1 MSCASGNCSTGSC
14 NKMNVFDWFS
24 NIQYASGIDEYNVV
38 EISFKG
44 GAHKGYFVNEK
55 RMDLVKGDNVCVEG
69 NGGYDIG
76 QVSLKGEL
84 VKMQLK
90 KAKVDPNKEPL
101 GKILRKA
108 NEKEI
113 QIMETYRAKEHE
125 SMTKARVMARDL
137 NLDMKISEVEFQ
149 ADGKKATFYFIA
161 DDRIDFRDLVKKYV
175 SEFKMKIEMKHI
187 GARQEAA
194 RIGGIGSCG
203 RETCCSS
210 WLNEFPSV
218 TTMAARYQ
226 NLAINVEK
234 LSGQCG
240 RLKCCLN
247 YELSQYV
254 EATKEFPSNI
264 HQIQTQ
270 EGVAIVRKTEIL
282 KRQMVFTYKDDPA
295 SEYYKI
301 SLDDVK
307 KIIEMNKNGQK
318 PASLSSL
325 AIKDKVEEKT
335 QKDEDLVGQIQLK
348 TLEKKNKKPQQ
359 QNNRPKQPNRPQN
372 NANNNPAI
380 KQEVK
385 TENLNST
392 IDNSNQNPPN
402 PAQPAK
408 KKGNWHKKKKNN
420 NNQPPKP

>member
-24 NIQYASGIDEYNVV
+24 NIQYATGIDEYNVV

-44 GAHKGYFVNEK
+44 GSHKNYFINDK
-55 RMDLVKGDNVCVEG
+55 RLDLVKGDNVCVEG

-90 KAKVDPNKEPL
+90 KAKIDPNKEPL

-108 NEKEI
+108 SEKELE
-113 QIMETYRAKEHE
+113 IMESFRVKENA
-125 SMTKARVMARDL
+125 SMIKARVMARDL
-137 NLDMKISEVEFQ
+137 KLDMKISEVEFQ

-161 DDRIDFRDLVKKYV
+161 DDRIDFRDLVKRYV
-175 SEFKMKIEMKHI
+175 NEFKMKIEMKHI

-210 WLNEFPSV
+210 FLNEFPSV
-218 TTMAARYQ
+218 TTLAARYQ

-254 EATKEFPSNI
+254 EATKEFPTNI
-264 HQIQTQ
+264 YQIQTQ
-270 EGVAIVRKTEIL
+270 EGIGIVRKTEIL

-295 SEYYKI
+295 SDYYKI
-301 SLDDVK
+301 KLEDVK

-318 PASLSSL
+318 PASLSSM
-325 AIKDKVEEKT
+325 AIKDKTET
-335 QKDEDLVGQIQLK
+335 TTHKDEDLVGQIQLK
-348 TLEKKNKKPQQ
+348 TLEKKNTAKAKQTK
-359 QNNRPKQPNRPQN
+359 QNNRTQNQTNTQVQKQKMQPNPSISEN
-372 NANNNPAI
+372 KEA
-380 KQEVK
+380 
-385 TENLNST
+385 TNLNP
-392 IDNSNQNPPN
+392 NQPK
-402 PAQPAK
+402 K
-408 KKGNWHKKKKNN
+408 KKGNWHNKKKNN
-420 NNQPPKP
+420 QQPPKP